1 MRLPDNSQSILVIGK
16 NGSGK
21 SRAAVWHL
29 AQKPLDRFPWIVLNH
44 KNEELIDSIPGAQM
58 VDMNFT
64 PKKPG
69 LYIYHPIPEKDD
81 EAVTDLIWRIYE
93 REKIGV
99 YIDEGYMI
107 NPRDKAMTAI
117 YTQGR
122 TKQIPII
129 TLSQRPS
136 LINRFAVS
144 EAGFYQVFYLSD
156 KRDREKVDA
165 FIPDAPL
172 NKLMLSVPGVGRP
185 LPDYHSVY
193 YDVAKDELVIMAPVP
208 DDDTILSLFE
218 NKLKKT
224 INKGLFNF
232 KKL

>member
-1 MRLPDNSQSILVIGK
+1 MRLPDDTQSTLILGK

-29 AQKPLDRFPWIVLNH
+29 AQKDLENFPWVVINH
-44 KNEELIDSIPGAQM
+44 KNEELIDSIPGAEM
-58 VDMNFT
+58 VKLNFT
-64 PKKPG
+64 PKKNKG
-69 LYIYHPIPEKDD
+69 GVYIYHPERDD
-81 EAVTDLIWRIYE
+81 DAVTNLIWRIYMQ
-93 REKIGV
+93 EKIGV
-99 YIDEGYMI
+99 YIDEGYMF

-122 TKQIPII
+122 SKQIPII

-156 KRDREKVDA
+156 KRDRDKVNA

-172 NKLMLSVPGVGRP
+172 DKLMTSVAGAGRP
-185 LPDYHSVY
+185 LPDFHSVY
-193 YDVAKDELVIMAPVP
+193 YDVGKDDLVIMAPVP
-208 DDDTILSLFE
+208 GDDIILSLFE
-218 NKLKKT
+218 NKLK
-224 INKGLFNF
+224 NKNKKNLFN
-232 KKL
+232 L